1 VFGGTI
7 FDFADL
13 LTSRIGMPLGAL
25 LISVFAGF
33 VLTKK
38 QTTDEL
44 NTHPAIH
51 ALWKFLVR
59 FAAPAAIAI
68 IFVAWVIEISL

>member
-1 VFGGTI
+1 
-7 FDFADL
+7 L
-13 LTSRIGMPLGAL
+13 P
-25 LISVFAGF
+25 
-33 VLTKK
+33 KK
-38 QTTDEL
+38 QTADEL